1 MDAEEFFRR
10 EAAELLARYPGM
22 KPEEI
27 AREMQ
32 KDDHRGDPAVAATV
46 LEVAARIRAQAGG
59 LESCTT
65 RAVPP
70 QSWEASSLR
79 RVCPAMNE
87 VL

>member
-10 EAAELLARYPGM
+10 EAAGLLARYPGM
-22 KPEEI
+22 PPEEI
-27 AREMQ
+27 ARETR

-65 RAVPP
+65 DARRATSVMGGVII
-70 QSWEASSLR
+70 ASCLSGH
-79 RVCPAMNE
+79 E
-87 VL
+87 